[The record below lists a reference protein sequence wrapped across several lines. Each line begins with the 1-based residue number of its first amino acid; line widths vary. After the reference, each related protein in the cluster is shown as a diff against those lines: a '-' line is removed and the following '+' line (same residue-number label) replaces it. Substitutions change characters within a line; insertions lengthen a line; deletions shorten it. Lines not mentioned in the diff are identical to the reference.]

1 MNSSLF
7 VGIYQE
13 ALRAWPNRWLG
24 FSMALMIAAAVA
36 LVATVLPDRYQSKA
50 KVYINTAAVLEP
62 LLKGLA
68 VADDGEK
75 RVRLLR
81 VLQTTLVSKDNVERL
96 IKTPGMGFDTS
107 TAAARKRAYDTI
119 VAGVTV
125 SEEAQNLFSFDYV
138 DTDPVRA
145 RNVAQGLLQL
155 FIGRDVMDARQE
167 LNAAREFLD
176 KQISEYAAKL
186 QELERQIADFRVNNA
201 DELGSTA
208 FQTRLAAARTA
219 VREAR
224 FARQVAIE
232 TRTRIEQRMNSG
244 PNAKPLLV
252 ANEAT
257 LPNLVDRMS
266 ALQDQLN
273 RLLLQYTDKHPDVVA
288 TKREMQQLSEMYGLN
303 DNLASVAKPISQL
316 PGIPPSAAVNSAVPP
331 ATTAVAAAAESAPVV
346 QKAAASTPSA
356 GVSAIKLQLLHAN
369 FAIADAERKLQ
380 AAEAE
385 LSAIQS
391 LAATAPSA
399 ETSLDQLNRD
409 YTLTKENYEKLLR
422 GRETAR
428 MQTAANMAGGTEP
441 FRVIVAPWIPDL
453 PFGPDRRAIM
463 LLGTLFAV
471 AGGGGLA
478 YALGLLRGTFVSA
491 SEAES
496 VLGLPVIAQLTN
508 RQGVLTRMS
517 QSADAFALLTAVVGL
532 FVAAYVWS
540 AATQWMSPVRGEI
553 YRLFDSGI
561 GAMISNLF

>member
-119 VAGVTV
+119 VAGVAV

-155 FIGRDVMDARQE
+155 FIGRDIMDARQE

-176 KQISEYAAKL
+176 KQIAEYATRL
-186 QELERQIADFRVNNA
+186 YDLERQIADFRVNNA

-208 FQTRLAAARTA
+208 FQTRLSAARTA
-219 VREAR
+219 LREAR

-232 TRTRIEQRMNSG
+232 TRTRIEQRMASG

-257 LPNLVDRMS
+257 LPNLVDRMT

-288 TKREMQQLSEMYGLN
+288 TKREMQQMSEMYGLN
-303 DNLASVAKPISQL
+303 ENLASVAKPISQL
-316 PGIPPSAAVNSAVPP
+316 PGGVPPSAAVDSAVPP
-331 ATTAVAAAAESAPVV
+331 ATVAVAAAAESAPV
-346 QKAAASTPSA
+346 QKAAASAPSA

-409 YTLTKENYEKLLR
+409 YALTKENYEKLLR

-441 FRVIVAPWIPDL
+441 FRVIVAPWVPDL

-463 LLGTLFAV
+463 LLGTLFAI

-491 SEAES
+491 AEAES

-508 RQGVLTRMS
+508 RQGVLSRMS

-540 AATQWMSPVRGEI
+540 AATQWMSPIRGEI
-553 YRLFDSGI
+553 YRLFDSGV

>member
-107 TAAARKRAYDTI
+107 TAASRKRAYDTI
-119 VAGVTV
+119 VAGVAV

-155 FIGRDVMDARQE
+155 FIGRDIMDARQE
-167 LNAAREFLD
+167 LTAAREFLD
-176 KQISEYAAKL
+176 KQISEYATKL
-186 QELERQIADFRVNNA
+186 HELERQIADFRVNNA

-224 FARQVAIE
+224 FARQVAVE
-232 TRTRIEQRMNSG
+232 TRTRIEQRMASG

-288 TKREMQQLSEMYGLN
+288 TKREMQQMSEMYGLN
-303 DNLASVAKPISQL
+303 DNLASVAKPISQM
-316 PGIPPSAAVNSAVPP
+316 PGVPPSAAVDSAVPP
-331 ATTAVAAAAESAPVV
+331 ATIAVAAAAESATV
-346 QKAAASTPSA
+346 QKAAASAPSA

-369 FAIADAERKLQ
+369 FAIADAERKMQ

-409 YTLTKENYEKLLR
+409 YALTKENYEKLLR

-441 FRVIVAPWIPDL
+441 FRVVVAPWVPDL

-471 AGGGGLA
+471 VGGGGLA
-478 YALGLLRGTFVSA
+478 YALGLVRGTFVSA

-508 RQGVLTRMS
+508 RQGVLSRMS
-517 QSADAFALLTAVVGL
+517 QSADAFALLTAIVGL

-553 YRLFDSGI
+553 YRLFDSGV